1 LAVSYP
7 MFAAA
12 VRFAGRRD
20 DLTARRLLRAS
31 LLQLPASLG
40 VLTLAAWFWGR

>member
-12 VRFAGRRD
+12 VRFAGLRD

-40 VLTLAAWFWGR
+40 VLTAAAWFWGR